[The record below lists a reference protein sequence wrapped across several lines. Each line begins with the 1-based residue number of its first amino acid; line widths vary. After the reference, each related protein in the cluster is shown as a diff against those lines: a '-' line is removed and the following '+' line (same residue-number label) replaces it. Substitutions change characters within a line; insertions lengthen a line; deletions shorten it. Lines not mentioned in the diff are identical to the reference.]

1 MNTAVSATPQT
12 PRDDVARLRV
22 PPHSIE
28 AEQSIL
34 GGLLLDSAAFARIS
48 DACDGAH
55 FYRHE
60 HRAVFEAIVSLISD
74 RQPVDVITVFERL
87 QTDGKAEQVG
97 GLAYLNALAQ
107 SVPSAA
113 NIARYAEIVR
123 ERAML
128 RRLIAASDEIAS
140 KAFAG
145 EPVGDLLDA
154 AKLSIAQLQEQR
166 GPSRRGVPLLSLS
179 ELREQAHTVP
189 WLIKHVVPADSI
201 GMLYGGSG
209 TFKSFIAIDAALHV
223 AHGLPWLGRRTH
235 QGPVLYIAAEGG
247 TGLWG
252 RICAW
257 HKARRLQYTDV
268 PLTVVPV
275 ALDLTADAWRVV
287 EAAQAKGV
295 TPSLVVVDTL
305 SQTFGGEE
313 NSADQVA
320 AYFRELGNRFRALW
334 RCSVMIL
341 HHTGHV
347 ATERPRGS
355 SAMRAN
361 LDWMIGVHRDEKE
374 MLATISCAKQKDGE
388 PWGDTSFALAK
399 IDLGTDEDG
408 DMVRSLVAR
417 HLSSAEDLQEVMEAE
432 GRAGRGGNNHL
443 LLSLLQNGMAEAD
456 LRQLFYR
463 DCGAD
468 TADAR
473 KKAYQRARTWAVQ
486 AGLMEVSGGFV
497 ITLKNGGNDP

>member
-1 MNTAVSATPQT
+1 VTAPTIP
-12 PRDDVARLRV
+12 PRDEVARLRV

-28 AEQSIL
+28 AEQSVL
-34 GGLLLDSAAFARIS
+34 GGLILDSAAYARVCEII
-48 DACDGAH
+48 DGAD

-60 HRAVFEAIVSLISD
+60 HRTIFEAIVALIGES
-74 RQPVDVITVFERL
+74 RPVDAITLFEHL
-87 QTDGKAEQVG
+87 QAADQHEQVG
-97 GLAYLNALAQ
+97 GLAYINALAQ
-107 SVPSAA
+107 SVPSAV
-113 NIARYAEIVR
+113 NIGRYAEIVG

-128 RRLIAASDEIAS
+128 RRLIATADEVS
-140 KAFAG
+140 SRAFKN
-145 EPVGDLLDA
+145 EPVSDLLDA
-154 AKLSIAQLQEQR
+154 AKLSITQLQQQR
-166 GPSRRGVPLLSLS
+166 GPGRRGVPLLTLG

-257 HKARRLQYTDV
+257 HRARRLQYSDV

-275 ALDLTADAWRVV
+275 AIDLTNDAWRVV
-287 EAAQAKGV
+287 EAAQVKGV

-305 SQTFGGEE
+305 SQTFAGEE

-334 RCSVMIL
+334 HCSVMLL

-374 MLATISCAKQKDGE
+374 MLATISCAKVKDGE
-388 PWGDTSFALAK
+388 PWIDTSFALTK
-399 IDLGTDEDG
+399 IDLGKDEDG

-417 HLSSAEDLQEVMEAE
+417 HLSSAEDLQEVIEAE
-432 GRAGRGGNNHL
+432 GKAGRGGNNHL
-443 LLSLLQNGMAEAD
+443 LLSLLQNGAVESD
-456 LRQLFYR
+456 LRTAFMR
-463 DCGAD
+463 DCNAE
-468 TADAR
+468 TPEAR
-473 KKAYQRARTWAVQ
+473 RQAYSRAKRWACQ
-486 AGLMEVSGGFV
+486 AGFMEVSKGIV
-497 ITLKNGGNDP
+497 ITLKNGGEP